1 MENWIDDESERRMR
15 QLEEQQTRR
24 IHHRELNREIEG
36 SVWMVGLLL
45 LGTGLTLLGAII
57 YVLWRLVG

>member
-1 MENWIDDESERRMR
+1 MNPERRMR
-15 QLEEQQTRR
+15 QLEEQQERR
-24 IHHRELNREIEG
+24 IHHRQVNEDIEG

-45 LGTGLTLLGAII
+45 LGTGLTLLVAIV

>member
-1 MENWIDDESERRMR
+1 MNPERRMR

-24 IHHRELNREIEG
+24 IHHRQVNEDIEG

-45 LGTGLTLLGAII
+45 LGIGAVGLILVISALVWVLG
-57 YVLWRLVG
+57 